1 MGKSSQKNISDLI
14 NECYRQ
20 RSEREVISSLEE
32 LLKKTKSGMVS
43 YELGHEHEK
52 IGKTNEAIKY
62 YEKAESLFGQTNYKN
77 MARAAINNLII
88 EDLIAG
94 KNKQKT
100 K

>member
-1 MGKSSQKNISDLI
+1 MGKGSQKNISDLI
-14 NECYRQ
+14 IDCHRQ
-20 RSEREVISSLEE
+20 QSEKEVISALEE

-52 IGKTNEAIKY
+52 IGKRNKAIKY
-62 YEKAESLFGQTNYKN
+62 YEKAESLFEQTNYKN

-88 EDLIAG
+88 EDLIAE
-94 KNKQKT
+94 KNKNKR

>member
-1 MGKSSQKNISDLI
+1 LGKGSQKSISDLI
-14 NECYRQ
+14 NECYHQ

-52 IGKTNEAIKY
+52 IGKKDEAMKY
-62 YEKAESLFGQTNYKN
+62 YEKAESLFKQTNYKN

-88 EDLIAG
+88 EDLIAK

>member
-1 MGKSSQKNISDLI
+1 LGKTYQKSISDLI

-20 RSEREVISSLEE
+20 SSEKKVIASLEE
-32 LLKKTKSGMVS
+32 LLEKTKSGMVS

-62 YEKAESLFGQTNYKN
+62 YEKAESLFEQINYKN

-88 EDLIAG
+88 EDLIAD
-94 KNKQKT
+94 KNKNKR

>member
-1 MGKSSQKNISDLI
+1 MGRASKKSISDLI
-14 NECYRQ
+14 NECYHQ
-20 RSEREVISSLEE
+20 RSEKEIISALEE
-32 LLKKTKSGMVS
+32 LFEKTKSGMVS

-52 IGKTNEAIKY
+52 IGKRNEAIKY
-62 YEKAESLFGQTNYKN
+62 YEKAESLFEQTNYKN

-88 EDLIAG
+88 EDLIAE

>member
-1 MGKSSQKNISDLI
+1 MGKATQKNISDLI

-32 LLKKTKSGMVS
+32 LLNKTKSGMVS
-43 YELGHEHEK
+43 YELGREHEK

-62 YEKAESLFGQTNYKN
+62 YEKAESLFEQINYKN

-88 EDLIAG
+88 EDLIED
-94 KNKQKT
+94 KNKNKR